1 MHPLLL
7 TSAAV
12 YSIAIAFGAG
22 RLARALPGGQKHAN
36 IYAQFRFR
44 LGIPFK
50 IGELVVHPNFVVSGL
65 ILVLALSS
73 VSTVQAQVTMD
84 ASKTTCDQ
92 FVVSKVAP
100 TRTVAAWLS
109 GFYNG
114 KRDNRVI
121 DLQSF
126 EANLSKLENFCY
138 EEKNY
143 KLPVMQAVEKVMG
156 RGK

>member
-1 MHPLLL
+1 
-7 TSAAV
+7 
-12 YSIAIAFGAG
+12 
-22 RLARALPGGQKHAN
+22 LPGGRKHAN
-36 IYAQFRFR
+36 IYAQFGFSF
-44 LGIPFK
+44 GIPFK

-84 ASKTTCDQ
+84 ASKITCDQ
-92 FVVSKVAP
+92 FVHSKVAP

-114 KRDNRVI
+114 KRDNRVV
-121 DLQSF
+121 DLQTF

-143 KLPVMQAVEKVMG
+143 KLPVMQAVEKVIG

>member
-84 ASKTTCDQ
+84 ASKITCDQ
-92 FVVSKVAP
+92 FVI
-100 TRTVAAWLS
+100 L
-109 GFYNG
+109 
-114 KRDNRVI
+114 
-121 DLQSF
+121 
-126 EANLSKLENFCY
+126 KL
-138 EEKNY
+138 
-143 KLPVMQAVEKVMG
+143 LH
-156 RGK
+156 